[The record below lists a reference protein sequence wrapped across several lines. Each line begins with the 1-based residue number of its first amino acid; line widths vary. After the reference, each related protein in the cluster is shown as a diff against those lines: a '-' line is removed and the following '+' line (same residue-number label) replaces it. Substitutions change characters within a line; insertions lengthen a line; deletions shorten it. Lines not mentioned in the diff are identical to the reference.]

1 MNKKSSTTLAL
12 SSAVLA
18 LMLLTAA
25 CSNDNNTNH
34 SNNASATPSASP
46 TVTASADTGEQSSEE
61 TPAAPE
67 THEAVGE
74 YVGLIDSHSIEVR
87 LEDSTVSFQISPE
100 IAEKVD
106 PWDTGTPVK
115 FDYSEDTIDVNGE
128 KVSQYTIHSIDK
140 Q

>member
-18 LMLLTAA
+18 LTLITAA
-25 CSNDNNTNH
+25 CSNDNGNN
-34 SNNASATPSASP
+34 SNNANATPSATP
-46 TVTASADTGEQSSEE
+46 TVTASADTGGQSSEE
-61 TPAAPE
+61 APAKPE

-87 LEDSTVSFQISPE
+87 MEDGTVSFQISPE

-106 PWDTGTPVK
+106 PWESGTPVK

>member
-18 LMLLTAA
+18 LMLITAA
-25 CSNDNNTNH
+25 CSNDNGN
-34 SNNASATPSASP
+34 SNNANATPSASP
-46 TVTASADTGEQSSEE
+46 TVTASAETGGESSAE
-61 TPAAPE
+61 ASANPE

-74 YVGLIDSHSIEVR
+74 YVGLIDSHSIEVKM
-87 LEDSTVSFQISPE
+87 EDGTVAFQISPE

-106 PWDTGTPVK
+106 SWESDIPVK
-115 FDYSEDTIDVNGE
+115 FSYSENTIDVNGE